1 MYMTER
7 YLGSVLIDEAELNFY
22 FLMLIRHA
30 N

>member
-1 MYMTER
+1 MYMPER
-7 YLGSVLIDEAELNFY
+7 CLGSVLIDEAELNFY